1 MKTLIATTFLDSHR
15 ILECFYTHG
24 PIEPKK
30 MEKLLFAE
38 LYAKEPYQPDY
49 LFKNAMEVFVWGKSH
64 GELLSTS
71 LSELSGMLHVRGN
84 EIYVDPDRF
93 GKWQELLLML
103 SPLVIITY
111 RIFEQWQRQPL
122 LDYVQWIKNI
132 FAKSSLPSIYEPYLA
147 NIVTTSGL
155 NECHMHLN
163 GTTEPDRVW
172 QDALLMPMQFYRFLV
187 DSAADGSV
195 EEMYL
200 QLGSFEQNDLY
211 RLLRIAASLR
221 DELIKMM
228 QGIPVDTNDQFYNET
243 PKPLFFVSSIHPMEK
258 VEPGLLNSP
267 MQYEALFLIRALS
280 YLRECYDRKFAFRL
294 HYYQL
299 ISSFF
304 QKLLVQQKR
313 QIGFDQFQKIT
324 VNKLREYSE
333 GQYKERFLQLQ
344 GMFGN
349 HLGSLEGRFA
359 PKTTRSKNE
368 CLMRAVMR
376 GYDQEISTAFSLKL
390 VPHFIKEAD
399 RRNPDSIVTFR
410 DLSLRLKNRQTLHVL
425 LEMLQTGTTK
435 EAQFSQHHI
444 VGFDAAANEM
454 HAPAEVFSPIFR
466 KLVFLGYSN
475 FTYHAG
481 EDFVHLLSG
490 IRAIY
495 EAIEFLEMHPGNR
508 IGHATALGIE
518 PQLWRKRMGD
528 RVYIRQGEWLD
539 NLVFVY
545 YLCTLSRE
553 LSHLCYR
560 LEQPIIQLF
569 EAIYESMES
578 VSIQGM
584 ISAWKLRKYD
594 PFIAFGWEEPS
605 IFDGFAQEEKRL
617 TEEANEQTRVLYSAY
632 HSAGAIKNSS
642 KLIEIKTDELL
653 DAEELRLVQN
663 RMIDIM
669 NEKKIAIETL
679 PSSNVRISHYKNY
692 SEHHLLRWFGFSRED
707 DPQPIV
713 VVGSDDTGIFMTNLR
728 NEYAHIFQ
736 MIEPTSNY
744 SKAVKIMEEL
754 VKNSK
759 VYGFQKCDFGCCGTP
774 IRR

>member
-1 MKTLIATTFLDSHR
+1 MKTLIATTLLDSHR
-15 ILECFYTHG
+15 LLECFYTHG
-24 PIEPKK
+24 HIEPKK
-30 MEKLLFAE
+30 IEKLLFAE

-49 LFKNAMEVFVWGKSH
+49 SFKNAMEVFGWDKSH

-93 GKWQELLLML
+93 GKWQELLLTL
-103 SPLVIITY
+103 SPLVMITY

-132 FAKSSLPSIYEPYLA
+132 FAKSSLPSIYEPHLA
-147 NIVTTSGL
+147 NIVTNSGL

-187 DSAADGSV
+187 NSATDGNV

-200 QLGSFEQNDLY
+200 QLGSFDQSDLY

-221 DELIKMM
+221 DDLIKMM
-228 QGIPVDTNDQFYNET
+228 QGIPVDTHVHLYNET
-243 PKPLFFVSSIHPMEK
+243 AQPLFFVSSIHPMEK

-267 MQYEALFLIRALS
+267 MQYEALLLIRAFA
-280 YLRECYDRKFAFRL
+280 YLQERYDGKFAFHL
-294 HYYQL
+294 HYYLL
-299 ISSFF
+299 IGSFF

-324 VNKLREYSE
+324 VNQLREYSE

-344 GMFGN
+344 GMYGN
-349 HLGSLEGRFA
+349 HLSSLEGRFA

-368 CLMRAVMR
+368 RLMRAVR
-376 GYDQEISTAFSLKL
+376 QGYDQEISTTFSLKL
-390 VPHFIKEAD
+390 VPHFIKEVD
-399 RRNPDSIVTFR
+399 HRDPDDIVTFR
-410 DLSLRLKNRQTLHVL
+410 DLSLRLKNRQSLHVL
-425 LEMLQTGTTK
+425 LEMLQTDTSK
-435 EAQFSQHHI
+435 EARFTQRHI

-454 HAPAEVFSPIFR
+454 HASVEVFSPIFR
-466 KLVFLGYSN
+466 KLSFSGYSN

-490 IRAIY
+490 IRAVY
-495 EAIEFLEMHPGNR
+495 EAIEFLEMVPGNR

-518 PQLWRKRMGD
+518 PRLWSKRMGG

-539 NLVFVY
+539 NLIFVY
-545 YLCTLSRE
+545 YLCTLSHE

-560 LEQPIIQLF
+560 LDQPIMQLF
-569 EAIYESMES
+569 DSIYESGES
-578 VSIQGM
+578 VPIQRM

-605 IFDGFAQEEKRL
+605 IFDGFAQEEKRRI
-617 TEEANEQTRVLYSAY
+617 EEANEQTRVLYSAY
-632 HSAGAIKNSS
+632 HSARAIKNSS

-653 DAEELRLVQN
+653 DTEELRLIQN
-663 RMIDIM
+663 RMIDIL
-669 NEKKIAIETL
+669 NEQKIAIETL

-692 SEHHLLRWFGFSRED
+692 SEHHLLRWLGFSRED
-707 DPQPIV
+707 DPRPIV

-736 MIEPTSNY
+736 MIESKSDY
-744 SKAVKIMEEL
+744 SEAVRIMDEL
-754 VKNSK
+754 VNNSK
-759 VYGFQKCDFGCCGTP
+759 VYGFQ
-774 IRR
+774 